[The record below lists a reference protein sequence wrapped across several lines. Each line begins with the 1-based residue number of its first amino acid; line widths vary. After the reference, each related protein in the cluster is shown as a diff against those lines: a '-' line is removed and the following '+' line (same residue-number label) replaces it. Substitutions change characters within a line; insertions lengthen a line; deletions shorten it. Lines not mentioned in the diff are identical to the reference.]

1 MSCLHV
7 LVPWVVPHPGR
18 SEEES
23 SVPLLPVSVYPPVVS
38 GSEEGKKENP
48 SLESLEKLELELD
61 LPEVMA
67 ELQVKALE
75 AIHLE
80 TAKEECQLRLVAAAG
95 LASTASLRLEPKYTY
110 VCAGGTRLVEQ
121 TATRCP
127 LTR

>member
-1 MSCLHV
+1 MRR
-7 LVPWVVPHPGR
+7 PGR

-95 LASTASLRLEPKYTY
+95 LASTASLRLEPKNTY
-110 VCAGGTRLVEQ
+110 VCTIIAATKKKHAQLVANPV
-121 TATRCP
+121 TALCQG
-127 LTR
+127 

>member
-1 MSCLHV
+1 M
-7 LVPWVVPHPGR
+7 
-18 SEEES
+18 
-23 SVPLLPVSVYPPVVS
+23 PLLPVSVYPPVVS

-95 LASTASLRLEPKYTY
+95 LASTASLRLEPKNTY
-110 VCAGGTRLVEQ
+110 VCTIIAATKKNKHAQLVANPV
-121 TATRCP
+121 TALCQG
-127 LTR
+127 